1 MTRKLKYLAIGGI
14 AVLALSSVAW
24 AITADQVGTRIRNK
38 INSKWQTSNLRVTV
52 VPFSQAK
59 TNSGQFK
66 QIKITAN
73 SVKVKNI
80 KLAPVTI
87 TANEVTMNL
96 DALVRRNEIET
107 RGAKSTSFSTR
118 VTQADLNKALALKK
132 GPVQN
137 LRCELGSNK
146 ITFFGTYKMGLAA
159 NLRIEGKLVPS
170 ADRRGINL
178 VPTKASVGGVPM
190 PAGPLN
196 SVLSK
201 MNPLVDFKK
210 LPLSPRV
217 QKIMINSN
225 AMTVTG

>member
-1 MTRKLKYLAIGGI
+1 
-14 AVLALSSVAW
+14 
-24 AITADQVGTRIRNK
+24 
-38 INSKWQTSNLRVTV
+38 
-52 VPFSQAK
+52 
-59 TNSGQFK
+59 
-66 QIKITAN
+66 
-73 SVKVKNI
+73 
-80 KLAPVTI
+80 
-87 TANEVTMNL
+87 
-96 DALVRRNEIET
+96 
-107 RGAKSTSFSTR
+107 
-118 VTQADLNKALALKK
+118 
-132 GPVQN
+132 
-137 LRCELGSNK
+137 
-146 ITFFGTYKMGLAA
+146 MGLAA